1 MNRMHQRS
9 FSDHGFRYFPL
20 RGGGEHTINFCRKK
34 KRDHPS
40 FGKGEQTTA
49 WDVGCGMMLPLET
62 TEGVV
67 VCSLDDDDAP
77 TETTEGV
84 SLVMLACLV

>member
-1 MNRMHQRS
+1 MWIWVNRMHQRS

-20 RGGGEHTINFCRKK
+20 RGAGHTFNFCRKK

-62 TEGVV
+62 MTEGVCFSGSVV
-67 VCSLDDDDAP
+67 VCSLDDA
-77 TETTEGV
+77 
-84 SLVMLACLV
+84 